1 MTARTALT
9 ITLMSALATVAAIA
23 EAAGPAIAVDTRA
36 HNAGEV
42 DRGTTVE
49 EVFEVS
55 NLGDEGLEIAVKPTC
70 GCTVVE
76 HDARIAAHSTGRIV
90 ARIDTAELAGPIT
103 KALLVSSNDRRLPA
117 LRLTVRADVRPAG

>member
-1 MTARTALT
+1 M
-9 ITLMSALATVAAIA
+9 ITLVSALATAAIGA
-23 EAAGPAIAVDTRA
+23 DAAGPAISIDQRA
-36 HNAGEV
+36 HDAGEV
-42 DRGTTVE
+42 VRGTTVE
-49 EVFEVS
+49 AVFEVS
-55 NLGDEGLEIAVKPTC
+55 NLGDEALDIAVKPTC

-90 ARIDTAELAGPIT
+90 AHIDTAELAGPTT